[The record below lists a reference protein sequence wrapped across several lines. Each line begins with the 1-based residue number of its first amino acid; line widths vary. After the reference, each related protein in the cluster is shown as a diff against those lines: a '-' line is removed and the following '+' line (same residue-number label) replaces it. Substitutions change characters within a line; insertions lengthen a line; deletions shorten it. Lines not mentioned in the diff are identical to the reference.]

1 LLRIARRNRC
11 CGIRVRPST
20 QLSSPG
26 NSRWAFEAVVF
37 KSRTCRGFAGFGD
50 ADPTNVSPA
59 VRGAELRVAETRAV
73 NRALRKAY
81 GIGICSVEEIGSF
94 TPSPEPAVAVRKNVQ
109 AAQTSEYP
117 LRDRLL
123 VLVRQHRLDAGLV
136 KMYAAD
142 SCGVEEIRQAG
153 RE

>member
-1 LLRIARRNRC
+1 NYALDGLRILTREHSVSISSGDLLFLNGNWYVTHAGLLRIARRNRC

-117 LRDRLL
+117 LR
-123 VLVRQHRLDAGLV
+123 
-136 KMYAAD
+136 
-142 SCGVEEIRQAG
+142 
-153 RE
+153 